1 MDFELLAGFISF
13 AALII
18 VWAIAPSKPAHE
30 TATATVPAPAPSEAL
45 A

>member
-1 MDFELLAGFISF
+1 MDIELLAGFISF

-30 TATATVPAPAPSEAL
+30 TATAAVPAPSEAL